1 MNLKVIVGMLV
12 ICCRAETQQRAR
24 IVWICFQLLPW
35 ASSLLFSSSL
45 LSSSLLVLY
54 SLFTYLAFAVET
66 RAIVAAPCLNIFGYA
81 VAVPANLLLLR
92 LHRCPCHSRVHL
104 HAGRLVTV
112 CVCLCVANALWFSHS
127 PALRAPSHWPFRF
140 SIVPGRR
147 RVGRFLLSKAYRR
160 VCTFSLILSA

>member
-1 MNLKVIVGMLV
+1 MLV
-12 ICCRAETQQRAR
+12 ICCRAETQQGAR

-35 ASSLLFSSSL
+35 ASSPLFSSL
-45 LSSSLLVLY
+45 LSSSLLVLC

-104 HAGRLVTV
+104 FAGRLVTV
-112 CVCLCVANALWFSHS
+112 CVCLCVALWFSHS

-140 SIVPGRR
+140 SIRPGRR
-147 RVGRFLLSKAYRR
+147 RVGQLLLSKVYRR
-160 VCTFSLILSA
+160 VCQHLQLNQF

>member
-92 LHRCPCHSRVHL
+92 YTVVLATLVFTCLLAVLSLSVSVSVSLTLSGFRTRRPCARPL
-104 HAGRLVTV
+104 
-112 CVCLCVANALWFSHS
+112 
-127 PALRAPSHWPFRF
+127 
-140 SIVPGRR
+140 I
-147 RVGRFLLSKAYRR
+147 GRF
-160 VCTFSLILSA
+160 VFP

>member
-1 MNLKVIVGMLV
+1 MRGSAFN
-12 ICCRAETQQRAR
+12 CS
-24 IVWICFQLLPW
+24 PW
-35 ASSLLFSSSL
+35 ASSPLFSSL
-45 LSSSLLVLY
+45 LSSSLLVLC

-112 CVCLCVANALWFSHS
+112 CVCLCVALWFSHS

-140 SIVPGRR
+140 SIRPGRR
-147 RVGRFLLSKAYRR
+147 RVGRFLLSIFYRR